1 MKLLFKA
8 VRVNSLQMSAV
19 NIKQQREVR
28 VCVGGVTIG
37 GQRRVR
43 CLSEKKSALRVSVA
57 EDIDAGVL
65 TVGADRWRGR
75 AGPARSTPWP
85 PVWRPAASPS
95 GPQGHSF
102 PELPV
107 RKRGDWAAEIETH
120 LKDSSSFSL
129 KLRSCTETGASRGS
143 GARMQTSLIL
153 RSSVTSGPKSVTGKL
168 VKPTQSQLS

>member
-1 MKLLFKA
+1 M
-8 VRVNSLQMSAV
+8 VREGSDAY
-19 NIKQQREVR
+19 QR
-28 VCVGGVTIG
+28 
-37 GQRRVR
+37 
-43 CLSEKKSALRVSVA
+43 KRVSVA

-65 TVGADRWRGR
+65 TVGADGWRGR

-85 PVWRPAASPS
+85 PS

-102 PELPV
+102 PQSIPQLPA
-107 RKRGDWAAEIETH
+107 RKRGDRAAEIETH
-120 LKDSSSFSL
+120 LKDSSRFSL

-143 GARMQTSLIL
+143 GAKMQTSLVL